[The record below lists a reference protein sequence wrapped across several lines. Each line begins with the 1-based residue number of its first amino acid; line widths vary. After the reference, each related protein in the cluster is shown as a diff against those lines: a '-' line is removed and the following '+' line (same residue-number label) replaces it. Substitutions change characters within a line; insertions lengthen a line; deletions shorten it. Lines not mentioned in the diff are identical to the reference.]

1 MEIRNLYTFTKVAE
15 AQSLSKAARQLGY
28 AQSTVTMQMQQ
39 LEQELGV
46 PIYERVGKQIRITQ
60 EGQELLK
67 YAVHI
72 VRMSEEALQIGKGP
86 PEPVRGSLRL
96 GVIDILEGEV
106 FAKQIHHFARICSEV
121 ELDVRRGSDSRSL
134 ISQLLRNDIDLMV
147 TLDHRLSDPVLVHA
161 HDQPEGVHFV
171 AAPDHPLA
179 GRSGLGLEEILRQ
192 PLIRED
198 GTPYGQELGQYL
210 PPSGS
215 QMMIQS
221 HLLAVKLALRKDGI
235 LLAPDSLVQ
244 EYVDDGRLVVLDCE
258 VPGGEW
264 LRQTLYH
271 KNKWRTD
278 AMNAW
283 IHMLEEKTW
292 E

>member
-1 MEIRNLYTFTKVAE
+1 MEIRNLFTFTKVAE
-15 AQSLSKAARQLGY
+15 AQSFSKAAKQLGY

-46 PIYERVGKQIRITQ
+46 PIYERVGRQIRITQ

-72 VRMSEEALQIGKGP
+72 VRMSEEALQIGKGIS
-86 PEPVRGSLRL
+86 EPVRGSLRL

-106 FAKQIHHFARICSEV
+106 FAAQLHEYTRLCPEV
-121 ELDVRRGSDSRSL
+121 ELDVRRGSDSRAL
-134 ISQLLRNDIDLMV
+134 ITQLLRNDIDLMV
-147 TLDHRLSDPVLVHA
+147 TLDHRLTDPILIHA
-161 HDQPEGVHFV
+161 HDRQEHVHFV
-171 AAPDHPLA
+171 VAADHPLA
-179 GRSGLGLEEILRQ
+179 ERTGLALEEILHQ
-192 PLIRED
+192 PLIRGD
-198 GTPYGQELGQYL
+198 GTPYGRALEQYL
-210 PPSGS
+210 RPGQN

-221 HLLAVKLALRKDGI
+221 HLLAVKMALRQDGI
-235 LLAPDSLVQ
+235 LLAPDSLVR
-244 EYVDDGRLVVLDCE
+244 EYIEDGRLVILDCP

-271 KNKWRTD
+271 KNKWCTD

-283 IHMLEEKTW
+283 IDMLRENTW
-292 E
+292 G